1 MRITASVLEELAE
14 GRHFAKRTLEIAKR
28 LFIEGETPT
37 HLALGYG
44 VSVQRIYCIRDRV
57 LAAAKA
63 KTLPE
68 GWEEVTIAAPRPV
81 IREIRERLEE
91 AGNSYRV
98 APKVTAVGKK
108 AAAGPCR

>member
-44 VSVQRIYCIRDRV
+44 VSVQRIYRIRDSV

-63 KTLPE
+63 KALPK

-81 IREIRERLEE
+81 IREIRKRLAQ
-91 AGNSYRV
+91 AGNSFRV
-98 APKVTAVGKK
+98 VQKITA
-108 AAAGPCR
+108 